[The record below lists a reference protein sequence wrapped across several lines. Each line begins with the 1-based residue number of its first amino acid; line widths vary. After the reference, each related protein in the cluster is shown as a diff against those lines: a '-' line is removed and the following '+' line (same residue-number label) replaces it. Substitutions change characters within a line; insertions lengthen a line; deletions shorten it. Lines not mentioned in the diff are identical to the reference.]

1 VPDQVQLETRVVEGH
16 AAPTTA
22 ERSDAARTDAE
33 RAADHA
39 AIAGSI
45 DELLPALIA
54 KLGATG
60 LAELEVRER
69 GLRVRLRRPAD
80 GTISHDRRATDRVD
94 RARGDRAR
102 GQAGAVPSSHAPG
115 MMPVGP
121 GRETRDGRDGRPGGD
136 GHDGARHD
144 EPRTVA
150 TSPAVGIYQPR
161 PEARAGS
168 RVRSGDRLGMVD
180 MLGVPQEVV
189 APVDGL
195 VGASLV
201 EAGEAV
207 EYGQELV
214 VIEFATA
221 GATTSGGGPAG
232 PSAPP
237 AIAPTP
243 LDH

>member
-1 VPDQVQLETRVVEGH
+1 MPDQVPLETRVVNGT
-16 AAPTTA
+16 APVA
-22 ERSDAARTDAE
+22 PERTDAE

-39 AIAGSI
+39 VIAGSI

-60 LAELEVRER
+60 LAELEVRES
-69 GLRVRLRRPAD
+69 GLRLRLRRTAAGPI
-80 GTISHDRRATDRVD
+80 THDRRSTDRP
-94 RARGDRAR
+94 RGERLR
-102 GQAGAVPSSHAPG
+102 SSGTPAVAPHLG
-115 MMPVGP
+115 GLTPVGP
-121 GRETRDGRDGRPGGD
+121 GRDVRDGRDPRTGGD
-136 GHDGARHD
+136 GSDATQP
-144 EPRTVA
+144 EPRAVA

-161 PEARAGS
+161 AEARAGT
-168 RVRSGDRLGMVD
+168 RVQAGDRLGMVD

-189 APVDGL
+189 APSDGL

-221 GATTSGGGPAG
+221 GVASGGGGATTPSPAN
-232 PSAPP
+232 PP
-237 AIAPTP
+237 APM
-243 LDH
+243 DH

>member
-1 VPDQVQLETRVVEGH
+1 MSDPVGSESRQV
-16 AAPTTA
+16 
-22 ERSDAARTDAE
+22 DRTDAE

-60 LAELEVRER
+60 LAELEVRES

-80 GTISHDRRATDRVD
+80 GSVAHDRRATDRATD
-94 RARGDRAR
+94 HSARGDRTR
-102 GQAGAVPSSHAPG
+102 GQAASAAPANAAG
-115 MMPVGP
+115 LTPVGP
-121 GRETRDGRDGRPGGD
+121 GREVREGLEVSDGRDGREVRDGRAGGD
-136 GHDGARHD
+136 GHDAVRFD
-144 EPRTVA
+144 EPRAVA

-161 PEARAGS
+161 AEARAGT
-168 RVRSGDRLGMVD
+168 RVRAGDRLGMVD

-189 APVDGL
+189 APTDGL

-201 EAGEAV
+201 EPGEAV
-207 EYGQELV
+207 EFGQELV
-214 VIEFATA
+214 VIEFSSST
-221 GATTSGGGPAG
+221 
-232 PSAPP
+232 PSSVIP
-237 AIAPTP
+237 PTP